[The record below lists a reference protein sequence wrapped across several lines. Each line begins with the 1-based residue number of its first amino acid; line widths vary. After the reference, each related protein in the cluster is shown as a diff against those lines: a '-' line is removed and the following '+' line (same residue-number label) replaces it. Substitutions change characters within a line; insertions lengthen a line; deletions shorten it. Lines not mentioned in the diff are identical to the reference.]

1 MSESPTTP
9 TMDTHP
15 TASDGLT
22 YKVAKLEAAVE
33 YVVRELADLR
43 RSQEQ
48 GFESMRNEHTADF
61 RRMRDHQERDFRLLF
76 SMMVAVALGLAGLIA
91 KGFGWL

>member
-1 MSESPTTP
+1 MSDTTSTP
-9 TMDTHP
+9 TIDAH
-15 TASDGLT
+15 AISGDGLT

-43 RSQEQ
+43 RSQER
-48 GFESMRNEHTADF
+48 GFEQARNRQEH
-61 RRMRDHQERDFRLLF
+61 DFRLLF
-76 SMMVAVALGLAGLIA
+76 GMIVATNLGLASLMA